1 MRETESRII
10 LGWREWVGLP
20 ALAIGAIRA
29 KLDTGARS
37 SALHVDGAEEFIE
50 QGAPWIRFAIDPV
63 ARRKRR
69 KKWFSAPI
77 VDKREVT
84 DSSGHRSLRP
94 FIRTPLLIADQRF
107 DIEINLTN
115 RREMLFPMLLGR
127 TALVGRILVDP
138 ALSYVLGQPRK
149 KLQEPA

>member
-1 MRETESRII
+1 MDQKII

-20 ALAIGAIRA
+20 ALDIEHIRA

-37 SALHVDGAEEFIE
+37 SCLHVEQSEEYLDGG
-50 QGAPWIRFAIDPV
+50 QLWIRFAIDPI
-63 ARRKRR
+63 AKRDR
-69 KKWFSAPI
+69 TRNWYAAPI

-84 DSSGHRSLRP
+84 DSSGHRSVRP
-94 FIRTPLLIADQRF
+94 FIRTPLRIAGQQY

-127 TALVGRILVDP
+127 TALVNRIMVDP
-138 ALSYVLGQPRK
+138 ALSYTLGNFDP
-149 KLQEPA
+149 ETSV